1 MSLIGETQFLERLQY
16 FNGQRLFASDL
27 DAAES
32 FHREMRWLHNQS
44 LHQPGVGAGYA
55 VSGGK
60 GEREVSVQP
69 GYALDAEG
77 REIVLT
83 QARTLTVPPVSGEEN
98 GKPAYYDLVV
108 SYPNERDLEESET
121 REGICLPRGVVRL
134 KEEPVFCWV
143 RLTPCPDLQPV
154 DPVLKQDLEQ
164 ALRIRLARAEV
175 LDCRLNRALSTA
187 QRLDA
192 RPHNIPYVA
201 CGTSGGAAWQ
211 ADTEQPGVLRLFQEV
226 DTSVAGFR
234 ARPSYQAH
242 AAGERLVAIGET
254 TILLEGFTHVTDI
267 RADGFTLHYLVPLAL
282 VRAFLGD
289 TTGGEVS
296 EEALKIL
303 LEVIQESWTVE
314 WIGVEA

>member
-27 DAAES
+27 DASEG

-55 VSGGK
+55 VSGDK
-60 GEREVSVQP
+60 GAREVSVQP
-69 GYALDAEG
+69 GYAIDAEG

-98 GKPAYYDLVV
+98 GKPAYYDLTV

-154 DPVLKQDLEQ
+154 DPVLKQDLED
-164 ALRIRLARAEV
+164 ARRLRLARAEV

-201 CGTSGGAAWQ
+201 CGSSGGEGWQ
-211 ADTEQPGVLRLFQEV
+211 ADLQQASVLRLLQEV
-226 DTSVAGFR
+226 DTTAAGFR
-234 ARPSYQAH
+234 ARPSYLAH
-242 AAGERLVAIGET
+242 AAGERILEVGET

-267 RADGFTLHYLVPLAL
+267 RADGFTLHYLVPMAL
-282 VRAFLGD
+282 LRAFLGD
-289 TTGGEVS
+289 TSGDDIPDES
-296 EEALKIL
+296 LKIL
-303 LEVIQESWTVE
+303 LEVVRENWTVE
-314 WIGVEA
+314 WVGVEA